1 MIAFARLVDSLALA
15 PRGSVAAVRLVDHFR
30 TEPDP
35 ERGWAAAVLTGALP
49 SRRVRSDR
57 LRALA
62 AERIDSRL
70 LALSQDYVGDVAEAL
85 GLAWP
90 APAPAPP
97 APRLSTVARAL
108 AAAPAAQLPALLPA
122 WLDGLD
128 APARR
133 ALLKLVSGGL
143 LAGVSPCLVRRALAA
158 FGGVPVAR
166 IEEVWHGVEPPYEAL
181 FAWLERR
188 AARPRVDARTAFRPF
203 MRATPLERG
212 GFAEHDPDAWRAEWK
227 WDGVRVQI
235 AAAAGRLYA
244 RSGDEIGAAF
254 PEVLAGLAGDA
265 VLEGELLV
273 VRDDGA
279 APFDGLRRRLGRKTA
294 SRRLLDDLPA
304 RVRLF
309 DILYER
315 GRDLRR
321 LSFDE
326 RRARLEAWHAGA
338 APARLDLSPLLP
350 FADRPALERLR
361 ARARRA
367 GVAGLMLKR
376 RDGRYEAGERSA
388 AWLSWTLDPLRAD
401 CVLMYAGRGR
411 HAVYTLGCWRGDTLV
426 PVARTA
432 AGTTAGDA
440 ARIDEWVGGN
450 TVERHGP
457 LRAVAPGLV
466 FEIAF
471 DSVAPAPRRKA
482 GLALRAPRIVRV
494 CWDKPPERAAGLE
507 TLSAMLR

>member
-1 MIAFARLVDSLALA
+1 MIAFARLVDTLALA
-15 PRGSVAAVRLVDHFR
+15 PRPAVAAARLVDHFR

-35 ERGWAAAVLTGALP
+35 ERGWAAAVLAGALP

-57 LRALA
+57 LLALA

-70 LALSQDYVGDVAEAL
+70 LALSQEYVGDVAEAL

-90 APAPAPP
+90 APASAPP
-97 APRLSTVARAL
+97 APRLSTVVRAL

-143 LAGVSPCLVRRALAA
+143 RAGVSACLVRRALAA

-166 IEEVWHGVEPPYEAL
+166 VEEVWHGVEPPYEAL
-181 FAWLERR
+181 FAWLEGH

-203 MRATPLERG
+203 MRATPLEEG
-212 GFAEHDPDAWRAEWK
+212 EFAAHGPDAWRAEWK

-244 RSGDEIGAAF
+244 RSGDEVGAAF
-254 PEVLAGLAGDA
+254 PDVLAGLAGDA

-294 SRRLLDDLPA
+294 SRRMLEDLPA

-309 DILYER
+309 DILYEQ
-315 GRDLRR
+315 GRDLRQ

-326 RRARLEAWHAGA
+326 RRARLETWHANA

-361 ARARRA
+361 AQARRA

-376 RDGRYEAGERSA
+376 RDGRYESGGRSA

-401 CVLMYAGRGR
+401 CVLMYAARRGD
-411 HAVYTLGCWRGDTLV
+411 AAYTLGCWRGDALV
-426 PVARTA
+426 PVARTGAGA
-432 AGTTAGDA
+432 AAADA
-440 ARIDEWVGGN
+440 ARIDDWVGAN

-494 CWDKPPERAAGLE
+494 RWDMPPERAAGLE

>member
-15 PRGSVAAVRLVDHFR
+15 PRPSVAAARLVHHFR

-35 ERGWAAAVLTGALP
+35 ERGWAAAVLAGALP

-57 LRALA
+57 LRAMA

-90 APAPAPP
+90 APASAPP
-97 APRLSTVARAL
+97 APRLSSVARAL
-108 AAAPAAQLPALLPA
+108 AAAPAAQLPALLPG

-143 LAGVSPCLVRRALAA
+143 RAGVSPCLVRRALAA

-166 IEEVWHGVEPPYEAL
+166 VEEVWHGLEPPYEAL

-203 MRATPLERG
+203 MRATPLEG
-212 GFAEHDPDAWRAEWK
+212 GEFAAHGPDAWRAEWK

-235 AAAAGRLYA
+235 AAAGRFYA

-294 SRRLLDDLPA
+294 SRRMLADLPA

-315 GRDLRR
+315 EEDLRR
-321 LSFDE
+321 LTFDE

-338 APARLDLSPLLP
+338 APACLDLSPLLP

-388 AWLSWTLDPLRAD
+388 AWLSWRLDPLRAD
-401 CVLMYAGRGR
+401 CVLMYAGRGG
-411 HAVYTLGCWRGDTLV
+411 HAVYTLGCWRGDALV

-432 AGTTAGDA
+432 AGMAAGDA

-466 FEIAF
+466 LEIAF

-494 CWDKPPERAAGLE
+494 RWDMPPERAAGLE
-507 TLSAMLR
+507 TLEAMLR